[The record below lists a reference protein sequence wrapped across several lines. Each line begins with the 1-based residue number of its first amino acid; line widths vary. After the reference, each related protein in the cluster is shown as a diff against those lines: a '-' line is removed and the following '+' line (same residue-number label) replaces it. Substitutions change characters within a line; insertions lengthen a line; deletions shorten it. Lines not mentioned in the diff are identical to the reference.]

1 MRDDDAAIPE
11 RDRPPL
17 GYFEGREHRF
27 PIRVFYEDTDFS
39 GVVYYAN
46 YLRFLERARSSYF
59 RLAGIG
65 HAELLE
71 RDTPLAFVIR
81 KITLD
86 YKSSA
91 KIDDV
96 LSVVTTYDTFKGAR
110 LLVSQRIERGG
121 NVILTADSEAACID
135 LTGRP
140 RRAPKLM
147 MEKLRPYLIPQHP
160 VETEE

>member
-1 MRDDDAAIPE
+1 MRPEDAAIPDA
-11 RDRPPL
+11 DRPPL
-17 GYFEGREHRF
+17 GYFDGREHRY
-27 PIRVFYEDTDFS
+27 PVRVFYEDTDFS

-46 YLRFLERARSSYF
+46 YLRFLERGRSSFF

-71 RDTPLAFVIR
+71 RDPPLAFVIR
-81 KITLD
+81 KINLD

-110 LLVSQRIERGG
+110 LLVSQRIERAGE
-121 NVILTADSEAACID
+121 VILTADSEAACID
-135 LTGRP
+135 LSGRP
-140 RRAPKLM
+140 RRAPKEM
-147 MEKLRPYLIPQHP
+147 IEKLRPYLANG
-160 VETEE
+160 ER

>member
-1 MRDDDAAIPE
+1 MKAEDAAIPD

-17 GYFEGREHRF
+17 GYFDGREHRF

-46 YLRFLERARSSYF
+46 YLRFLERARSSFF

-71 RDTPLAFVIR
+71 RDPPLAFVIR
-81 KITLD
+81 KINLD
-86 YKSSA
+86 YRSSA

-96 LSVVTTYDTFKGAR
+96 LSVITTYDVFKGAR
-110 LLVSQRIERGG
+110 LLVSQRIERQGV
-121 NVILTADSEAACID
+121 VILTANSEAACID
-135 LTGRP
+135 LDGRP
-140 RRAPKLM
+140 RRAPKEM
-147 MEKLRPYLIPQHP
+147 IEKLKPYLA
-160 VETEE
+160 

>member
-1 MRDDDAAIPE
+1 MRSDDAAIAE

-17 GYFEGREHRF
+17 GYFDGREHRF

-71 RDTPLAFVIR
+71 RDPPLAFVIR
-81 KITLD
+81 KINLD
-86 YKSSA
+86 YRSSA
-91 KIDDV
+91 RIDDV
-96 LSVVTTYDTFKGAR
+96 LSVVTTYDSFKGAR

-121 NVILTADSEAACID
+121 EVILTADSEAACID
-135 LTGRP
+135 LDGRP
-140 RRAPKLM
+140 RRAPKEM
-147 MEKLRPYLIPQHP
+147 IDKLSPFLL
-160 VETEE
+160 

>member
-1 MRDDDAAIPE
+1 MKAEDAAIPD

-17 GYFEGREHRF
+17 GYFDGREHRF

-46 YLRFLERARSSYF
+46 YLRFLERARSSFF

-71 RDTPLAFVIR
+71 RDPPLAFVIR
-81 KITLD
+81 KINLD
-86 YKSSA
+86 YRSSA

-96 LSVVTTYDTFKGAR
+96 LSVITTYDVFKGAG
-110 LLVSQRIERGG
+110 LLVSQRIERQGV
-121 NVILTADSEAACID
+121 VILTADSEAACID
-135 LTGRP
+135 LDGRP
-140 RRAPKLM
+140 RRAPKEM
-147 MEKLRPYLIPQHP
+147 IEKLKPYLA
-160 VETEE
+160 

>member
-1 MRDDDAAIPE
+1 MKAEDAAIPD

-17 GYFEGREHRF
+17 GYFDGREHRF

-46 YLRFLERARSSYF
+46 YLRFLERARSSFF

-65 HAELLE
+65 HAELLD
-71 RDTPLAFVIR
+71 RDPPLAFVIR

-86 YKSSA
+86 YRSSA

-96 LSVVTTYDTFKGAR
+96 LSVVTTYDIFKGAR
-110 LLVSQRIERGG
+110 LMVSQRIERDG
-121 NVILTADSEAACID
+121 NIILTAHSEAACID
-135 LTGRP
+135 LDGRP
-140 RRAPKLM
+140 RRAPKPM
-147 MEKLRPYLIPQHP
+147 IEKLRPYLLSN
-160 VETEE
+160 

>member
-1 MRDDDAAIPE
+1 MVDDTHIPAK
-11 RDRPPL
+11 DLPNI
-17 GYFEGREHRF
+17 GYFKGREHYY

-65 HAELLE
+65 HAELLD
-71 RDTPLAFVIR
+71 RDPPLAFVIR
-81 KITLD
+81 KINLD
-86 YKSSA
+86 YKRSA

-96 LSVVTTYDTFKGAR
+96 LSVMTTYDVFKGAR
-110 LLVSQRIERGG
+110 LLVTQKVFRGQDLL
-121 NVILTADSEAACID
+121 LTADSEAACID

-140 RRAPKLM
+140 RRAPKEM
-147 MEKLRPYLIPQHP
+147 MDKLRPFLLKG
-160 VETEE
+160 

>member
-1 MRDDDAAIPE
+1 MADDTDIAAQDLPNI
-11 RDRPPL
+11 
-17 GYFEGREHRF
+17 GYFKGREHYY

-71 RDTPLAFVIR
+71 RDVPLAFVIR
-81 KITLD
+81 KINLD
-86 YKSSA
+86 YKRSA

-96 LSVVTTYDTFKGAR
+96 LSVMTSYDTFKGAR
-110 LLVSQRIERGG
+110 LMVTQKIYRGEEL
-121 NVILTADSEAACID
+121 ILTADSEAACID
-135 LTGRP
+135 LDGRP
-140 RRAPKLM
+140 RRAPKEM
-147 MEKLRPYLIPQHP
+147 MEKLRPFLL
-160 VETEE
+160 EA

>member
-1 MRDDDAAIPE
+1 VKPEDAAIPD

-17 GYFEGREHRF
+17 GYFDGRQHRF

-46 YLRFLERARSSYF
+46 YLRFLERARSSFF

-71 RDTPLAFVIR
+71 RDPALAFVIR
-81 KITLD
+81 KINLD
-86 YKSSA
+86 YRSSA

-96 LSVVTTYDTFKGAR
+96 LTVITTYDVFKGAR
-110 LLVSQRIERGG
+110 LLVTQWIERNGEI
-121 NVILTADSEAACID
+121 ILTADSEAACID
-135 LTGRP
+135 LDGRP
-140 RRAPKLM
+140 RRAPKDM
-147 MEKLRPYLIPQHP
+147 IEKLTPFLLTDP
-160 VETEE
+160 

>member
-1 MRDDDAAIPE
+1 MKAEDAAIPD

-65 HAELLE
+65 HAELLD
-71 RDTPLAFVIR
+71 RDPPLAFVIR

-86 YKSSA
+86 YCSSA
-91 KIDDV
+91 RIDDV

-110 LLVSQRIERGG
+110 LFVSQRIERDGQT
-121 NVILTADSEAACID
+121 ILTADSEAACID
-135 LTGRP
+135 LNGRP
-140 RRAPKLM
+140 RRAPKPM
-147 MEKLRPYLIPQHP
+147 MDKLRPYLLDD
-160 VETEE
+160 

>member
-1 MRDDDAAIPE
+1 MKAEDAAVPE

-46 YLRFLERARSSYF
+46 YLRFLERARSSFF

-71 RDTPLAFVIR
+71 RDPPLAFVIR
-81 KITLD
+81 KINLD
-86 YKSSA
+86 YRHSA
-91 KIDDV
+91 RIDDI
-96 LSVVTTYDTFKGAR
+96 LSVVTTYDVFKGAR
-110 LLVSQRIERGG
+110 LLVSQRIEREGAL
-121 NVILTADSEAACID
+121 ILTADSEAACID
-135 LTGRP
+135 LEGRP
-140 RRAPKLM
+140 RRAPKSM
-147 MEKLRPYLIPQHP
+147 MDKLTPYLL
-160 VETEE
+160 

>member
-1 MRDDDAAIPE
+1 MADDSHIPARDLPSM
-11 RDRPPL
+11 
-17 GYFEGREHRF
+17 GYFEGREHYY

-81 KITLD
+81 KINLD
-86 YKSSA
+86 YKRSA
-91 KIDDV
+91 RIDDV
-96 LSVVTTYDTFKGAR
+96 LSVMTTYDVFKGAR
-110 LLVSQRIERGG
+110 LLVTQKIFRGEDL
-121 NVILTADSEAACID
+121 ILTADSEAACID
-135 LTGRP
+135 LEGRP
-140 RRAPKLM
+140 KRAPKEM
-147 MEKLRPYLIPQHP
+147 MEKLRPYLL
-160 VETEE
+160 EG

>member
-1 MRDDDAAIPE
+1 MNADDSHIAVRDL
-11 RDRPPL
+11 PPL
-17 GYFEGREHRF
+17 GYFEGRAHYF

-46 YLRFLERARSSYF
+46 YLRFLERARSSFF

-81 KITLD
+81 KINLD
-86 YKSSA
+86 YRSSA

-96 LSVVTTYDTFKGAR
+96 LSVMTTYDVFKGAR
-110 LLVSQRIERGG
+110 LLVTQKIYRGEQL
-121 NVILTADSEAACID
+121 ILTADSEAACID
-135 LTGRP
+135 LEGRP
-140 RRAPKLM
+140 RRAPKEM
-147 MEKLRPYLIPQHP
+147 MEILKPYLA
-160 VETEE
+160 ETQDAT